1 MRNVL
6 DRPLTV
12 IAALALTLVLEMCKG
27 DAGNTGPAGTMGDPG
42 PAGANQP
49 RVIAVSTA
57 GYPGAQLTTT
67 CANTGAR
74 SVTVTAPAGVAGQVI
89 LTGSVEF
96 DINHANPTADLVTVY
111 FGTAATTCATYSGQ
125 VYIPGAAASGL
136 YEHTIGVSGGYA
148 LAAGTTT
155 TYYLNMFGNIT
166 FNHYYSRLSALFV
179 PN

>member
-6 DRPLTV
+6 DRPLPV
-12 IAALALTLVLEMCKG
+12 IAALALTLVLAMCKG

-49 RVIAVSTA
+49 KLIAVTNA
-57 GYPGAQLTTT
+57 GYPSAPLTTS

-89 LTGSVEF
+89 LTGSIEF
-96 DINHANPTADLVTVY
+96 DVNHVNPTTDLVTVY
-111 FGTAATTCATYSGQ
+111 FGTGAGLCSIYSGQ
-125 VYIPGAAASGL
+125 VEIAGAAPSGG
-136 YEHTIGVSGGYA
+136 YEHTIGVSGAYT
-148 LAAGTTT
+148 LAAGTTA
-155 TYYLNMFGNIT
+155 TYYLNMAGNT
-166 FNHYYSRLSALFV
+166 AFFHYYSRLTALFV